1 MFSISILFVIFGT
14 SETAVPYNSILN
26 RNGIIQMKDFFQS
39 TKVKVFLSV
48 LLVLIMLAV
57 FTRNVEN
64 NIISTTL
71 NAVTFGLSK
80 VTAAAT
86 ADHAAGKSYDEMKE
100 ENDALLQANRE
111 LRAKL
116 VDYYNVKE
124 ENTRLWKF
132 YDIKKEH
139 EDYALIP
146 ATVLRRDTNDE
157 FGSFTIDKGTLSAVN
172 VGAPV
177 IGESGLIG
185 WISEADAYTAKVVTI
200 LSPRTS
206 IGAVDNATGDTG
218 IITGSAKY
226 ADENRTTFTKLNSEN
241 KVTEG
246 DIITSSGAAG
256 IYPKGMV
263 LGEVIEIGY
272 DTYDTSYYA
281 VIQPYDDIST
291 ILDVAVVSDFDGQG
305 EILKKESDE

>member
-1 MFSISILFVIFGT
+1 
-14 SETAVPYNSILN
+14 
-26 RNGIIQMKDFFQS
+26 MKEFFQS
-39 TKVKVFLSV
+39 PKIKIFLSV
-48 LLVLIMLAV
+48 LLVLIMLSV

-64 NIISTTL
+64 NFISTTL
-71 NAVTFGLSK
+71 NTMTYGLSK

-86 ADHAAGKSYDEMKE
+86 YDKNSSKSYDELKA
-100 ENDALLQANRE
+100 ENEALLSANRD

-124 ENTRLWKF
+124 ENTRLWLF
-132 YDIKKEH
+132 YGLKKEH
-139 EDYALIP
+139 DDYALIP

-157 FGSFTIDKGTLSAVN
+157 FGSFTIDKGTASAIT
-172 VGAPV
+172 VGDPV
-177 IGESGLIG
+177 MGENGLIG

-200 LSPRTS
+200 LSPQTS

-226 ADENRTTFTKLNSEN
+226 ADDNRTTFTKLNSEN
-241 KVTEG
+241 KVQEG
-246 DIITSSGAAG
+246 DIITSSGASG
-256 IYPKGMV
+256 IYPKGMP

-281 VIQPYDDIST
+281 VIEPYDDIAKV
-291 ILDVAVVSDFDGQG
+291 LDVAVISDFDGQG
-305 EILKKESDE
+305 EILKRESDE